1 LRHNHRTG
9 KNTGLPAERDN
20 TMHRLSRTLLL
31 LFPLTVWAGDPPLEK
46 PPATPVPEALPP
58 PPVSSGIDEEGTL
71 EPEVKIIKRK
81 ESTIYEYRVNNQLY
95 MVKVV
100 PSIGFPYYLIDTDG
114 DGSLESRYNKLE
126 PNLVVPT
133 WMIYRW

>member
-1 LRHNHRTG
+1 
-9 KNTGLPAERDN
+9 
-20 TMHRLSRTLLL
+20 MHRLSRTLLFL
-31 LFPLTVWAGDPPLEK
+31 LPLTVWAGDPPLEK
-46 PPATPVPEALPP
+46 PPAAPVPETLPP
-58 PPVSSGIDEEGTL
+58 PPVTTGIDEDGTL

-81 ESTIYEYRVNNQLY
+81 DSTIYEYRVNNQLY

-100 PSIGFPYYLIDTDG
+100 PSIGFPYYLMDTDG